1 EDKRVLL
8 LPATD
13 AAGDAIAYTVS
24 VKDSAAIAAELRN
37 QLGLTTYVA
46 AMGNRFGAGKKW
58 FYDQAGWW
66 HYMLPDGSIYRWRK
80 KAQGLLE
87 GRVDERY
94 YADPRSLLVAEA
106 GDGAPPTAATVS
118 VNGNQLT
125 VDPADGFV
133 GLFQVEVVAD
143 DGLAAVTDSFAVTVT
158 NAAPVLDIA
167 DQEMSHN
174 EDKRVL
180 LLPATDADGDAIAY
194 TVSVK
199 DSAAIA
205 AELRGG
211 LGLVRYLSWM
221 DNYRGWGAKY
231 FQDQVGS
238 KYYML
243 SDGSVYRWRKKK
255 QVAGGPLEGRVDAR
269 YYSDP
274 QSLLTAKA
282 GDVPTAATVSVNGNQ
297 LTVDPA
303 DGFVGPFQVE
313 VTAADGLTTVLDS
326 FTVMVI

>member
-1 EDKRVLL
+1 M
-8 LPATD
+8 
-13 AAGDAIAYTVS
+13 S

-58 FYDQAGWW
+58 FYDQTGWW

-87 GRVDERY
+87 GRVDGRY

-106 GDGAPPTAATVS
+106 GDGALPATVS
-118 VNGNQLT
+118 VSGNRLT
-125 VDPADGFV
+125 IDPAAGFE
-133 GLFQVEVVAD
+133 GRFQVEVVAD

-205 AELRGG
+205 AELRGR
-211 LGLVRYLSWM
+211 LGLVRHLSWM

-269 YYSDP
+269 YYADP
-274 QSLLTAKA
+274 QSLLTVQA